1 MKKIKNKDFN
11 LMELLS
17 KKHKLGQEKYGAFS
31 FLNDG
36 RDMDLETIDEL
47 VDAINY
53 LIYKKITEDH
63 GKKVIKGWSVSTFN
77 HMYSEYLKMRFD
89 AISPEIKMVNKII
102 EHLCS
107 K

>member
-1 MKKIKNKDFN
+1 MKKIKDKNFN
-11 LMELLS
+11 LRELLL

-53 LIYKKITEDH
+53 LVYKKITEDH
-63 GKKVIKGWSVSTFN
+63 GKEVIKKWSVNTFN
-77 HMYSEYLKMRFD
+77 HVYDRYLRERINN
-89 AISPEIKMVNKII
+89 ISPEIKMVNKII

-107 K
+107 N